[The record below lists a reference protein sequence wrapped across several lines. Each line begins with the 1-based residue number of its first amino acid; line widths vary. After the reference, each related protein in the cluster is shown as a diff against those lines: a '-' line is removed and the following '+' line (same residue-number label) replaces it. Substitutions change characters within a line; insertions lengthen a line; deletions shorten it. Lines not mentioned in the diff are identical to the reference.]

1 VDRPIEKG
9 VQLRSAVVCLPTYN
23 EAENIELVIDGL
35 FAADEKLHVLV
46 VDDGS
51 PDGTGDIVERRAA
64 ADPRIGLIRRPGR
77 LGLGTAYLAAFKQGL
92 ADDHSHF
99 LTMDSDL
106 SHAPE
111 SVPALI
117 TAVDAGAD
125 LAIGSRYTPGG
136 SIVGWRFHRRL
147 LSLGANSFARLWLG
161 IRARDCTSGFRCYR
175 RSAVEHLV
183 KAPVRARG
191 YSTLVELLVRC
202 QRAGFKVAEVP
213 IRFVDRVHGKS
224 KMSSREMIDGI
235 ASVVTLGSALAAEA
249 AGGPALGEPA
259 AKPGGPR

>member
-1 VDRPIEKG
+1 LP
-9 VQLRSAVVCLPTYN
+9 SAVVCLPTYN
-23 EAENIELVIDGL
+23 EAENIDLVIDGL
-35 FAADEKLHVLV
+35 FAADQSLHVLV

-64 ADPRIGLIRRPGR
+64 ADPRVSVIRRPGR
-77 LGLGTAYLAAFKQGL
+77 LGLGTAYIAAFSQGL
-92 ADDHSHF
+92 RHDHTHF
-99 LTMDSDL
+99 ITMDSDL

-111 SVPALI
+111 RVPVLI
-117 TAVDAGAD
+117 AAVDAGAD

-136 SIVGWRFHRRL
+136 SIVGWGLHRRI
-147 LSLGANSFARLWLG
+147 LSFGANSFARYWLG
-161 IRARDCTSGFRCYR
+161 IGARDCTSGFRCYR
-175 RSAVEHLV
+175 RAAVELLV

-202 QRAGFKVAEVP
+202 QRAGLKVTEVP

-249 AGGPALGEPA
+249 ADRPVLGERA
-259 AKPGGPR
+259 TKPGGPR

>member
-1 VDRPIEKG
+1 M
-9 VQLRSAVVCLPTYN
+9 RSAVVCLPTYN
-23 EAENIELVIDGL
+23 EAENIDLVIDGL
-35 FAADEKLHVLV
+35 LAADKTLHVLV

-64 ADPRIGLIRRPGR
+64 ADPRIGLIRRAGR
-77 LGLGTAYLAAFKQGL
+77 LGLGTAYITAFRQGL
-92 ADDHSHF
+92 REEHTHF

-111 SVPALI
+111 RVPALI
-117 TAVDAGAD
+117 AAVDAGAD

-136 SIVGWRFHRRL
+136 SIVGWGLHRRL
-147 LSLGANSFARLWLG
+147 LSFGANSFARLWLG
-161 IRARDCTSGFRCYR
+161 IHARDCTSGFRCYR
-175 RSAVEHLV
+175 RAAVEHLV

-202 QRAGFKVAEVP
+202 QRAGFTVAEVP
-213 IRFVDRVHGKS
+213 IRFVDRVRGKS

-249 AGGPALGEPA
+249 NGSPAIGEA
-259 AKPGGPR
+259 VAKPGTPR

>member
-1 VDRPIEKG
+1 
-9 VQLRSAVVCLPTYN
+9 LRSAVVCLPTYN
-23 EAENIELVIDGL
+23 EAENIDLVIDGL
-35 FAADEKLHVLV
+35 LAADKTLHVLV

-64 ADPRIGLIRRPGR
+64 ADPRIGLIRRAGR
-77 LGLGTAYLAAFKQGL
+77 LGLGTAYITAFRQGL
-92 ADDHSHF
+92 REEHTHF

-111 SVPALI
+111 RVPALI
-117 TAVDAGAD
+117 AAVDAGAD

-136 SIVGWRFHRRL
+136 SIVGWGLHRRL
-147 LSLGANSFARLWLG
+147 LSFGANSFARLWLG
-161 IRARDCTSGFRCYR
+161 IHARDCTSGFRCYR
-175 RSAVEHLV
+175 RAAVEHLV

-202 QRAGFKVAEVP
+202 QRAGFTVAEVP
-213 IRFVDRVHGKS
+213 IRFVDRVRGKS

-249 AGGPALGEPA
+249 NGSPAIGEA
-259 AKPGGPR
+259 VAKPGTPR

>member
-1 VDRPIEKG
+1 
-9 VQLRSAVVCLPTYN
+9 LRSAVVCLPTYN
-23 EAENIELVIDGL
+23 EAENIELVIDRL
-35 FAADEKLHVLV
+35 FAADPTLHVLV

-64 ADPRIGLIRRPGR
+64 SDKRLSLIRRPGR
-77 LGLGTAYLAAFKQGL
+77 LGLGTAYIAAFSQGL
-92 ADDHSHF
+92 RYDHTHF

-106 SHAPE
+106 SHAPA

-117 TAVDAGAD
+117 AAVDAGAD

-136 SIVGWRFHRRL
+136 SIVGWGFHRRV
-147 LSLGANSFARLWLG
+147 LSFGANSFARLWLR
-161 IRARDCTSGFRCYR
+161 ISARDCTSGFRCYR
-175 RSAVEHLV
+175 RVAVELLV

-235 ASVVTLGSALAAEA
+235 ASVVTLGSALASEA
-249 AGGPALGEPA
+249 AGGNAVGEPV
-259 AKPGGPR
+259 AKPGGNR

>member
-1 VDRPIEKG
+1 
-9 VQLRSAVVCLPTYN
+9 LRSALVCLPTYN

-35 FAADEKLHVLV
+35 FAADEALHILV

-64 ADPRIGLIRRPGR
+64 SDPRISLIRRPGR
-77 LGLGTAYLAAFKQGL
+77 LGLGTAYIAAFTQGL
-92 ADDHSHF
+92 RHDHTHF

-111 SVPALI
+111 RVPALI
-117 TAVDAGAD
+117 AAVDGGAD
-125 LAIGSRYTPGG
+125 LSIGSRYTPGG
-136 SIVGWRFHRRL
+136 SIVGWGLHRRI
-147 LSLGANSFARLWLG
+147 LSFGANSFARLWLG
-161 IRARDCTSGFRCYR
+161 ISAHDCTSGFRCYR
-175 RSAVEHLV
+175 RAAAEHLV

-202 QRAGFKVAEVP
+202 ERAGFKVAEVP

-235 ASVVTLGSALAAEA
+235 VSVVTLGSALAAEA
-249 AGGPALGEPA
+249 AAKPTVGEPLT
-259 AKPGGPR
+259 KTDGPS

>member
-1 VDRPIEKG
+1 MKKG

-35 FAADEKLHVLV
+35 FAADETLRVLV

-64 ADPRIGLIRRPGR
+64 ADPRVGLIRRPGR
-77 LGLGTAYLAAFKQGL
+77 LGLGTAYIAAFNEGL
-92 ADDHSHF
+92 RHEHTHF

-111 SVPALI
+111 RVPALI
-117 TAVDAGAD
+117 AAVDAGAD

-136 SIVGWRFHRRL
+136 SIVGWGFHRRL
-147 LSLGANSFARLWLG
+147 LSFGANSFARLWLG
-161 IRARDCTSGFRCYR
+161 IRSRDCTSGFRCYR
-175 RSAVEHLV
+175 RTAVEHLV

-191 YSTLVELLVRC
+191 YSTLVELLIRC
-202 QRAGFKVAEVP
+202 QRAGFTVVEVP

-235 ASVVTLGSALAAEA
+235 ASVVTLGSALAAEK
-249 AGGPALGEPA
+249 AGGPAIGDPIV
-259 AKPGGPR
+259 KPDAPR

>member
-1 VDRPIEKG
+1 
-9 VQLRSAVVCLPTYN
+9 LRSAVVCLPTFN

-35 FAADEKLHVLV
+35 FAADDSLQILV

-64 ADPRIGLIRRPGR
+64 ADSRITLIRRAGR
-77 LGLGTAYLAAFKQGL
+77 LGLGTAYITAFNEGL
-92 ADDHSHF
+92 RLHHTHF
-99 LTMDSDL
+99 VTMDSDL
-106 SHAPE
+106 SHGPDR
-111 SVPALI
+111 VPALLA
-117 TAVDAGAD
+117 AVDSGAD

-136 SIVGWRFHRRL
+136 SIVGWGLHRRV
-147 LSLGANSFARLWLG
+147 LSFGANSFARLWLG
-161 IRARDCTSGFRCYR
+161 IDARDCTSGFRCYR
-175 RSAVEHLV
+175 RTAVEHLV

-202 QRAGFKVAEVP
+202 QRASFKIAEVP

-235 ASVVTLGSALAAEA
+235 ASVVTLGSALTAEA
-249 AGGPALGEPA
+249 AGRQSVGEPA
-259 AKPGGPR
+259 TKPGGPR

>member
-1 VDRPIEKG
+1 
-9 VQLRSAVVCLPTYN
+9 LRSAVVCLPTYN

-35 FAADEKLHVLV
+35 FAADEALHVLV

-51 PDGTGDIVERRAA
+51 PDGTGDIVDRRAA
-64 ADPRIGLIRRPGR
+64 SDPRVSLIRRPGR
-77 LGLGTAYLAAFKQGL
+77 LGLGTAYIAAFTQGL
-92 ADDHSHF
+92 RHDHTHF
-99 LTMDSDL
+99 LTMDADL

-111 SVPALI
+111 RVPALI
-117 TAVDAGAD
+117 AAVDAGAD

-136 SIVGWRFHRRL
+136 SIDGWGLHRRV
-147 LSLGANSFARLWLG
+147 LSFGANSFARLWLG
-161 IRARDCTSGFRCYR
+161 ISAHDCTSGFRCYR
-175 RSAVEHLV
+175 RAVVEHLV

-202 QRAGFKVAEVP
+202 ERAGFKVAEVP

-249 AGGPALGEPA
+249 AARPTVGEPLT
-259 AKPGGPR
+259 KTDGPS

>member
-1 VDRPIEKG
+1 
-9 VQLRSAVVCLPTYN
+9 LRSAVVCLPTYN

-35 FAADEKLHVLV
+35 FAADATLHVLV

-64 ADPRIGLIRRPGR
+64 SDPRLSLIRRPGR
-77 LGLGTAYLAAFKQGL
+77 LGLGTAYIAAFSQGL
-92 ADDHSHF
+92 RHDHTHF

-111 SVPALI
+111 RVPALI
-117 TAVDAGAD
+117 AAVDAGAD

-136 SIVGWRFHRRL
+136 SIVGWGFHRRV
-147 LSLGANSFARLWLG
+147 LSFGANSFARLWLG
-161 IRARDCTSGFRCYR
+161 IGARDCTSGFRCYR
-175 RSAVEHLV
+175 RAAVELLV
-183 KAPVRARG
+183 TAPVRARG

-213 IRFVDRVHGKS
+213 IRFIDRVHGKS

-249 AGGPALGEPA
+249 AGRQAVSEPV
-259 AKPGGPR
+259 AKPDTPR

>member
-1 VDRPIEKG
+1 
-9 VQLRSAVVCLPTYN
+9 LRSAGVCLPTFN

-35 FAADEKLHVLV
+35 FAADETLQVLV

-64 ADPRIGLIRRPGR
+64 SDPRLSLIRRPGR
-77 LGLGTAYLAAFKQGL
+77 LGLGTAYLAAFNEGL
-92 ADDHSHF
+92 RREHTHF

-106 SHAPE
+106 SHAPDR
-111 SVPALI
+111 VPALI
-117 TAVDAGAD
+117 AAVDAGAD

-136 SIVGWRFHRRL
+136 SIVGWGIHRRV
-147 LSLGANSFARLWLG
+147 LSFGANSFARLWLG
-161 IRARDCTSGFRCYR
+161 ISAHDCTSGFRCYR
-175 RSAVEHLV
+175 RAAVEHLV

-202 QRAGFKVAEVP
+202 ERAGFKVAEVP

-249 AGGPALGEPA
+249 AARPAVGEPLT
-259 AKPGGPR
+259 KTDGPN

>member
-1 VDRPIEKG
+1 M
-9 VQLRSAVVCLPTYN
+9 RSAVVCLPTFN

-35 FAADEKLHVLV
+35 FVADETLHVLV

-64 ADPRIGLIRRPGR
+64 VDPRISLIRRPGR
-77 LGLGTAYLAAFKQGL
+77 LGLGTAYIAAFRQGL
-92 ADDHSHF
+92 RHDHTHF

-106 SHAPE
+106 SHAPA

-117 TAVDAGAD
+117 AAVDAGAD

-136 SIVGWRFHRRL
+136 SIVGWGFHRRV
-147 LSLGANSFARLWLG
+147 LSFGANSFARLWLR
-161 IRARDCTSGFRCYR
+161 ISARDCTSGFRCYR
-175 RSAVEHLV
+175 RVAVELLV

-235 ASVVTLGSALAAEA
+235 ASVVTLGSALASEA
-249 AGGPALGEPA
+249 AGGNAVGEPV
-259 AKPGGPR
+259 AKPGGNR

>member
-1 VDRPIEKG
+1 M
-9 VQLRSAVVCLPTYN
+9 RSAVVCLPTYN

-35 FAADEKLHVLV
+35 FAADKTLHVLV

-64 ADPRIGLIRRPGR
+64 ADQRISLIRRPGR
-77 LGLGTAYLAAFKQGL
+77 LGLGTAYIAAFTQ
-92 ADDHSHF
+92 AMRHDHTHY

-111 SVPALI
+111 RVPALI
-117 TAVDAGAD
+117 AAVDAGAD

-136 SIVGWRFHRRL
+136 SIVGWGLHRRV
-147 LSLGANSFARLWLG
+147 LSFGANSFARLWLG
-161 IRARDCTSGFRCYR
+161 IHARDCTSGFRCYR
-175 RSAVEHLV
+175 RAAVELLV

-191 YSTLVELLVRC
+191 YSTLVELLARC

-213 IRFVDRVHGKS
+213 IRFVDRAEGHS
-224 KMSSREMIDGI
+224 KMSRSIVAEAVWKVPALR
-235 ASVVTLGSALAAEA
+235 AAALA
-249 AGGPALGEPA
+249 GRL
-259 AKPGGPR
+259 

>member
-1 VDRPIEKG
+1 
-9 VQLRSAVVCLPTYN
+9 LRSAVVCLPTYN

-35 FAADEKLHVLV
+35 FAADATLHVLV

-64 ADPRIGLIRRPGR
+64 SDPRLSLIRRPGR
-77 LGLGTAYLAAFKQGL
+77 LGLGTAYIAAFSQGL
-92 ADDHSHF
+92 RYDHTHF

-111 SVPALI
+111 RVPALI
-117 TAVDAGAD
+117 AAVDAGAD

-136 SIVGWRFHRRL
+136 SIVGWGFHRRV
-147 LSLGANSFARLWLG
+147 LSFGANSFARLWLG

-175 RSAVEHLV
+175 RAAVELLV

-249 AGGPALGEPA
+249 AGRQAVSEPV
-259 AKPGGPR
+259 AKPDTPR

>member
-1 VDRPIEKG
+1 M
-9 VQLRSAVVCLPTYN
+9 RSAVVCLPTYN
-23 EAENIELVIDGL
+23 EAENIDLVIDGL
-35 FAADEKLHVLV
+35 LAADKTLHVLV

-64 ADPRIGLIRRPGR
+64 ADPRIGLIRRAGR
-77 LGLGTAYLAAFKQGL
+77 LGLGTAYITAFRQGL
-92 ADDHSHF
+92 REEHTHF

-111 SVPALI
+111 RVPALI
-117 TAVDAGAD
+117 AAVDAGAD

-136 SIVGWRFHRRL
+136 SIVGWGLHRRL
-147 LSLGANSFARLWLG
+147 LSFGANSFARLWLG
-161 IRARDCTSGFRCYR
+161 IHARDCTSGFRCYR
-175 RSAVEHLV
+175 RTAVEHLV

-202 QRAGFKVAEVP
+202 QRAGFTVAEVP
-213 IRFVDRVHGKS
+213 IRFVDRVRGKS

-249 AGGPALGEPA
+249 NGSPAIGEA
-259 AKPGGPR
+259 VAKPGTPR

>member
-1 VDRPIEKG
+1 
-9 VQLRSAVVCLPTYN
+9 LRSAVVCLPTFN

-35 FAADEKLHVLV
+35 FVADETLHVLV

-64 ADPRIGLIRRPGR
+64 VDPRISLIRRPGR
-77 LGLGTAYLAAFKQGL
+77 LGLGTAYIAAFRQGL
-92 ADDHSHF
+92 RHDHTHF

-106 SHAPE
+106 SHAPA

-117 TAVDAGAD
+117 AAVDAGAD

-136 SIVGWRFHRRL
+136 SIGGWGFHRRA
-147 LSLGANSFARLWLG
+147 LSFGANSFARLWLR
-161 IRARDCTSGFRCYR
+161 ISARDCTSGFRCYR
-175 RSAVEHLV
+175 RVAVELLV

-235 ASVVTLGSALAAEA
+235 ASVVTLGSALASEA
-249 AGGPALGEPA
+249 AGGNAVGEPV
-259 AKPGGPR
+259 AKPGGNR